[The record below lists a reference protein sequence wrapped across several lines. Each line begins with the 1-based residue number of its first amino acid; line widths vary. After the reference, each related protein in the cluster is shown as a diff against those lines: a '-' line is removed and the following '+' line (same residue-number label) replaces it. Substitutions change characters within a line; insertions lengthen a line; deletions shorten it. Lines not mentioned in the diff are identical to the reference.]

1 MNAIY
6 AYRLVKTKLINSAFT
21 GDGAK
26 NYGGRWNS
34 KGKSCVYAAS
44 SESLAILEIFV
55 HIEDYS
61 TLPSYTLL
69 QVELPALE
77 IHYIDLEK
85 LPTCW
90 QDQPAP
96 PETAAIGDRWL
107 ESFQSM
113 ALAVPSVVV
122 PREYNYILNPTHKKF
137 SNVID
142 TAKELQFSPDPRLYN
157 SARS

>member
-1 MNAIY
+1 MNTIC
-6 AYRLVKTKLINSAFT
+6 AYRLVKTKFIHNAFT

-61 TLPSYTLL
+61 LLASYTLL
-69 QVELPALE
+69 QIKLPKSE

-85 LPTCW
+85 LPKCW

-107 ESFQSM
+107 KSCQSM

-122 PREYNYILNPTHKKF
+122 PREWNYILNPMHEKF
-137 SNVID
+137 SSSINK
-142 TAKELQFSPDPRLYN
+142 AKELQFLPDSRLYN
-157 SARS
+157 